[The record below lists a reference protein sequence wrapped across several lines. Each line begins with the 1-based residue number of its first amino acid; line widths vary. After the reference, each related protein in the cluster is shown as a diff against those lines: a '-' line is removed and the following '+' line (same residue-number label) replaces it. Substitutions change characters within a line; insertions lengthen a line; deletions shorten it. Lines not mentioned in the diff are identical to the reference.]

1 MFDWERNWRA
11 SGIVAVL
18 LLVVGFIVYGDQPKV
33 GASPEELVSFFD
45 GDRTRI
51 LIATIIFCIG
61 FLNLLWF
68 GAALST
74 DLRDAGKGGWAAAA
88 TASSTALAAML
99 FLRMAVRAALAFSIV
114 GSGAERVASGL
125 SEFAFVVS
133 VIVSYPAAMFVMS
146 GAFGLWRA
154 GMISKA
160 FFATGVAAV
169 VLLVLGGT
177 TFAADGFWA
186 PDGAYALISQLVFLV
201 WIVVLS
207 GWLAMRSPSSPRE
220 ERAAVPTA

>member
-1 MFDWERNWRA
+1 MSDWERNWRA